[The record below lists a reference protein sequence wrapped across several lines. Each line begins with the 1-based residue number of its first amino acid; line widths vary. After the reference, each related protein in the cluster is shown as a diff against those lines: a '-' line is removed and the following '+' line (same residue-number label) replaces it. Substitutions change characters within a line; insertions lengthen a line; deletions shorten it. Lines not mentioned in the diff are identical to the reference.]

1 MQKRGERT
9 IWVTV
14 RSRRSCNIYCHM
26 VHGSLSLF
34 NSPLFPRHSWGKGI
48 FLTRLTGF
56 QFSHWVL
63 IQEVS
68 SLGSGYS
75 SISSAGKQQGGVLLP
90 SGWWSSLSH
99 AFSLSASPFSLFLS
113 LSSVLSQPTQPH
125 RLTKCPE
132 EYSALSSACFWPKY
146 FVYILK
152 YQPFTYSTKL
162 SKFPWGL
169 RLFHDKCQKDKQAIS
184 EFSPFPDSPGAIKYW
199 LNDRGAA
206 GGRGETLVGEK
217 KQIDSL
223 KYYSTSPG

>member
-1 MQKRGERT
+1 MSYSQKSAGAVYLLSHGAWL
-9 IWVTV
+9 IITV
-14 RSRRSCNIYCHM
+14 QLSI
-26 VHGSLSLF
+26 VAPSLL
-34 NSPLFPRHSWGKGI
+34 GKGDFSYKTSWVPI
-48 FLTRLTGF
+48 FTL
-56 QFSHWVL
+56 SS

-68 SLGSGYS
+68 SLGSRSREGS
-75 SISSAGKQQGGVLLP
+75 FCPLDDRALWVMLP
-90 SGWWSSLSH
+90 LSP
-99 AFSLSASPFSLFLS
+99 SPFSLFFSLS

-132 EYSALSSACFWPKY
+132 EDSALSSACFWPKY

-199 LNDRGAA
+199 LNDRGAV

-217 KQIDSL
+217 SRLIA
-223 KYYSTSPG
+223 